1 MSFGESAAIYNTTR
15 LSYAEEVVDR
25 VADIVGATRGHSI
38 LDIGCGTGIATRQL
52 AARGFRMVGT
62 DVDADM
68 VDEAR
73 ALGAAGRYQV
83 AIASQLDFP
92 DAAFDGATAFG
103 AFHWFSDEAS
113 VRSIQRVLRRGA
125 AFVVVNKND
134 VGDFR
139 ESIVEIVSRHVALG
153 SARPKRDYRPA
164 TALDAFGFDAVE
176 ETVIPVIEHL
186 SLTQTVA
193 HVRSMRLWEEVP
205 PSLHDTIEAE
215 LRSNLAGRLDARGI
229 FQRPLSVAMVWG
241 RKP

>member
-1 MSFGESAAIYNTTR
+1 MSFGESASIYNATR
-15 LSYAEEVVDR
+15 LSYADEVVDR
-25 VADIVGATRGHSI
+25 VAEVLGATRGRSI

-52 AARGFRMVGT
+52 AARGFRTVGT

-68 VDEAR
+68 IEEAR
-73 ALGAAGRYQV
+73 AVGEAGRYQV
-83 AIASQLDFP
+83 ADASRLDFA
-92 DAAFDGATAFG
+92 DAEFDGATAFG

-139 ESIVEIVSRHVALG
+139 ESIVEIVSGHVALG
-153 SARPKRDYRPA
+153 NARPKLDYQPA
-164 TALDAFGFDAVE
+164 KTLGAFGFEAVE
-176 ETVIPVIEHL
+176 EAAIPVIEHL
-186 SLTQTVA
+186 PPTQALA

-205 PSLHDTIEAE
+205 PSLHDTVEAE
-215 LRSNLAGRLDARGI
+215 LRSYLASQLDACGN
-229 FQRPLSVAMVWG
+229 FQRRLSVAVVWG